1 MGMKDEHKINLEVL
15 KKKDNYYMKED
26 EYEHITPEQG
36 IIILDKYT
44 TTSKI
49 EKVKKELDDAWEKI
63 DNKIQRMHL
72 FSKKLDEKKETEYR
86 G

>member
-1 MGMKDEHKINLEVL
+1 MNDEHKINLEVL

-26 EYEHITPEQG
+26 AYEHISPEQG

-49 EKVKKELDDAWEKI
+49 ERVKKELDDAWEKI
-63 DNKIQRMHL
+63 DAKIQRMHL
-72 FSKKLDEKKETEYR
+72 FSKKDKEDKKDEYR